1 MIALLGVMIMQ
12 AIKTVGASGQ
22 VSLGKE
28 YAGRLVMID
37 QVEPGVWILKLGEFV
52 PDNERWMMQDEVRQ
66 EIDRAIEWADKN
78 PPKETNLDELE
89 EKVRKTWTR

>member
-1 MIALLGVMIMQ
+1 MQ